1 MGVKETGDI
10 LASINGAIDKLERQA
25 VRLMERRR
33 TRKRRPKQATAILLN
48 VLGRERVDHEEHQVI
63 ETERIPIKPMALE
76 EAIESLDGTRGGIM
90 VFRNPDTERVNVL
103 YRRGDGNLAL
113 IEPEPWSTAGFIRHC
128 RCREGMLAILLSQTT
143 PNSCVR
149 QFGRERFDNMSVRKA
164 RADGRA
170 DAAMDSAAGYAAF
183 AAERFQRAGKILVRA
198 QAQREGAASCF
209 RARDR

>member
-1 MGVKETGDI
+1 MRLDFTGRQMEITPDLREHTRKHLRKLTRVLRDHFDGHAILTAEKHRRIAELTLKCRDHVLVGVKETGDI

-113 IEPEPWSTAGFIRHC
+113 IEPEP
-128 RCREGMLAILLSQTT
+128 
-143 PNSCVR
+143 
-149 QFGRERFDNMSVRKA
+149 
-164 RADGRA
+164 
-170 DAAMDSAAGYAAF
+170 
-183 AAERFQRAGKILVRA
+183 
-198 QAQREGAASCF
+198 
-209 RARDR
+209 